1 MKRREFVTL
10 LGGATAAW
18 PFAARAQQ
26 AMPVIGFLNSQSLDA
41 FSESLRGF
49 RQGLKDTGYVEG
61 ENVAI
66 EYRWAENQTDRLPAL
81 ADDLVRRGVAVIAAM
96 DTPSALAAKAATT
109 TTTIVFGT
117 GSDPVRDGLVAS
129 FARPDGNLTGVNFF
143 AADLAAKRL
152 GLLRELVPGAGRI
165 AVLVNPAHSSITEA
179 TLTDVEVAA
188 RVMGVQVQV
197 VNTSTG
203 REIGAAFATL
213 VRDRPDA
220 LLVGSGPFF
229 NARRVQLALLGAR
242 WGIPAIYTGRQYVE
256 AGGLIGYGASL
267 PDAWRQIGVYTG
279 RILKGAKPLDL
290 PVLQASKFE
299 MVINAETAR
308 ILGLTVPPTMLA
320 TADEVIE

>member
-1 MKRREFVTL
+1 MRRREFITL
-10 LGGATAAW
+10 VGGAAAAW
-18 PFAARAQQ
+18 PLTARAQQ
-26 AMPVIGFLNSQSLDA
+26 TMPVIGFLNSQSLDA

-49 RQGLKDTGYVEG
+49 RQGLKDTGHVEG

-129 FARPDGNLTGVNFF
+129 FARPGGNLTGVNFF

-165 AVLVNPAHSSITEA
+165 AVLV
-179 TLTDVEVAA
+179 A

-308 ILGLTVPPTMLA
+308 ILGLTVPPSLLA